1 MTSAREYFVVC
12 TLGLEAAVAGELRA
26 LGAADVELGRGGVTC
41 RGDLRLGYAMNL
53 WLRSAIR
60 VQDLIVRGRAAT
72 PAELYRCVRE
82 VDWGTMLTPR
92 QTLAIDATVASAW
105 MTHSNYA
112 AQIVKDAIV
121 DQLREVHGERPDVDR
136 EHPDLPLKL
145 VLRGEDVILYRNL
158 SGPSLHKRGWRRVQ
172 VKSPLNEATAAGLLL
187 LSDWDRKSSLVD
199 PMCGSGTFLIEAA
212 HLAMDRAPGILR
224 RFPFE
229 RWPDFDAVAWSEL
242 RAEARARMRSEPG
255 VELVG
260 YDRHPGAIA
269 IARGSAE
276 AAGVGAWV
284 RFTQAAAGDAR
295 LDHPPG
301 MVVVNPPYGERLGT
315 DESVLYDSWRQLA
328 RFLHE
333 ECAGSVAWVLSGN
346 PELTRLLRLKANR
359 KIPVRNGTLD
369 CRWLRYEIR

>member
-1 MTSAREYFVVC
+1 
-12 TLGLEAAVAGELRA
+12 
-26 LGAADVELGRGGVTC
+26 
-41 RGDLRLGYAMNL
+41 
-53 WLRSAIR
+53 
-60 VQDLIVRGRAAT
+60 
-72 PAELYRCVRE
+72 E

-224 RFPFE
+224 RFPF
-229 RWPDFDAVAWSEL
+229 
-242 RAEARARMRSEPG
+242 
-255 VELVG
+255 
-260 YDRHPGAIA
+260 
-269 IARGSAE
+269 
-276 AAGVGAWV
+276 
-284 RFTQAAAGDAR
+284 
-295 LDHPPG
+295 
-301 MVVVNPPYGERLGT
+301 
-315 DESVLYDSWRQLA
+315 
-328 RFLHE
+328 
-333 ECAGSVAWVLSGN
+333 
-346 PELTRLLRLKANR
+346 
-359 KIPVRNGTLD
+359 
-369 CRWLRYEIR
+369 